1 MTKQS
6 SKRRAAV
13 AIHAV
18 SGADEGEDGAER
30 RSAAPDG
37 ISGGGSVNC
46 TGSSSGTAHAPV
58 IGAHI
63 QSYCAAASEHGA
75 GHGHTMSGAAGPHAT
90 HGILSRLGLA
100 MDMVDSAVVELQKQ
114 LRKTRSFNRRLA
126 SEYDPDNTAHAQSFA
141 AEHTLLATR
150 RTLRAARLKIS
161 SVASIHDIPE
171 TLLQAL
177 YAVRMSGTRLRGT
190 SPECGAMLSE
200 ASIQLGI
207 AILDAAT
214 ISGSKLDLGRS
225 NADAS
230 RLFDQAKLTAD
241 SKLRKQYPKLGILG
255 VCSRCY

>member
-18 SGADEGEDGAER
+18 SGADEGEGEGKP
-30 RSAAPDG
+30 AAHDG
-37 ISGGGSVNC
+37 ISGSSGSVNG
-46 TGSSSGTAHAPV
+46 TSPASGTAHAPV

-63 QSYCAAASEHGA
+63 QSYYAAASEHGA
-75 GHGHTMSGAAGPHAT
+75 GYGHTMSGAAGPHAT

-100 MDMVDSAVVELQKQ
+100 MDMVDSTVAELQKQ
-114 LRKTRSFNRRLA
+114 LRKTRSSNRRLA
-126 SEYDPDNTAHAQSFA
+126 SEYDPDNAAHAQSFA

-150 RTLRAARLKIS
+150 WTLRAARLKIS
-161 SVASIHDIPE
+161 GVASIHDIPE

-177 YAVRMSGTRLRGT
+177 YAVRMSGTRLRDT
-190 SPECGAMLSE
+190 SPECSAMLSE
-200 ASIQLGI
+200 ASIQLGS

-225 NADAS
+225 NTDAS

-255 VCSRCY
+255 VCNRCY